1 MFRWAAILL
10 LGATLFDAQAQE
22 RLVRVGVY
30 ENAPKLHLDK
40 GQPSGILGEL
50 LVAIADTEKWTLTP
64 VACEWQACL
73 DALQEGQ
80 IDLMPDVARS
90 ATRNQLYDFH
100 ATPSLHSWSQMYQR
114 QDEGI
119 TSVLDLQGKRI
130 VVLAGSVQ
138 FDYVASLANS

>member
-1 MFRWAAILL
+1 
-10 LGATLFDAQAQE
+10 
-22 RLVRVGVY
+22 
-30 ENAPKLHLDK
+30 
-40 GQPSGILGEL
+40 
-50 LVAIADTEKWTLTP
+50 
-64 VACEWQACL
+64 
-73 DALQEGQ
+73 
-80 IDLMPDVARS
+80 MPDVARS

-138 FDYVASLANS
+138 FDYVASLANSFWIRAPLISVNDLSSEARRLGTECVRTFRSGWSPYH

>member
-1 MFRWAAILL
+1 
-10 LGATLFDAQAQE
+10 
-22 RLVRVGVY
+22 
-30 ENAPKLHLDK
+30 
-40 GQPSGILGEL
+40 
-50 LVAIADTEKWTLTP
+50 
-64 VACEWQACL
+64 
-73 DALQEGQ
+73 
-80 IDLMPDVARS
+80 MPDVARS

-138 FDYVASLANS
+138 FDYVASLANSFGIRAPLFSVHDLQEGLAMVADKRADVVAANYYYGELQIGRAHV

>member
-1 MFRWAAILL
+1 
-10 LGATLFDAQAQE
+10 
-22 RLVRVGVY
+22 
-30 ENAPKLHLDK
+30 
-40 GQPSGILGEL
+40 
-50 LVAIADTEKWTLTP
+50 
-64 VACEWQACL
+64 
-73 DALQEGQ
+73 
-80 IDLMPDVARS
+80 MPDVARS

-138 FDYVASLANS
+138 FDYVASLANSFGIRAPLISVNDLQEGRSEERRVGKECVSTCRSRWSPYH

>member
-1 MFRWAAILL
+1 
-10 LGATLFDAQAQE
+10 
-22 RLVRVGVY
+22 
-30 ENAPKLHLDK
+30 
-40 GQPSGILGEL
+40 
-50 LVAIADTEKWTLTP
+50 
-64 VACEWQACL
+64 
-73 DALQEGQ
+73 
-80 IDLMPDVARS
+80 MPDVARS

-138 FDYVASLANS
+138 FDYVASLANSFGIRAPLISVNGLQEGFAMVADKRADVVAANRSEEHTSELQSLMRITY